1 MLRPFL
7 LVGVGG
13 SGGKTLRVVRE
24 DLERR
29 LAQAGWTG
37 PFPDAWQFL
46 HIDVP
51 TAADG
56 NESDLPDQLPESDY
70 QGLIGSG
77 IDYRTVDDSLV
88 QQTSRSSQDSLAGW
102 RPDPERVNIPASKGA
117 GQFRA
122 LGRTIALSQLGRIA
136 TAVREA
142 RRSLTGAQTV
152 HQLKEL
158 TRLFGGKGRT
168 TADDPQVIVI
178 GSIAGGSGSGAVI
191 DVCDVIRS
199 LGDKWANES
208 VGILYCPDVFDD
220 LDEGLRRGVRP
231 NSLAALTEI
240 MAGYWSTEGPS
251 TAMSELYQAFGIST
265 GASRR
270 TGPRYPFL
278 VGARNEEVTHKTQND
293 VYRAMGRSLAAWVT
307 STSLQDRLSAY
318 TQAQWAS
325 TAQAVSDKLLLH
337 PSGTETP
344 FTALGSARVGLGRDR
359 FRDYASRHLAR
370 SAVALTLERHEALR
384 RRDDERPPR
393 HLIEEQARAAFS
405 QFAAEAGLAEVG
417 PHDNQILDGLQDNPA
432 MLDAVHRAAVEIIG
446 RVRAAQPAKGFAT
459 DDLRYTIRHE
469 VENSNSV
476 VSTRIAEA
484 RLARA
489 RTWVQQIQGRVLEAT
504 ASAVAQ
510 HGAPVAAAML
520 TQLVRE
526 LVDVEAEL
534 RHEAETYHRHARDL
548 DRLIGLEG
556 VRNATDAEIEA
567 SVKNAVRSLEFEQ
580 EAAVR
585 ELALQLIPP
594 LREDLLQPLI
604 ESLEHGVEGLQNE
617 VRGGLDGRGS
627 AISSWPEGDVVP
639 RSLRPTPNEFLLES
653 YETFPEILQDLL
665 QRTVGVDR
673 AGDARAQAERD
684 VVLRGTV
691 EGPQRLFTLQQEWRP
706 QVPSMIGSS
715 APSRAQIVTA
725 VRSEEILRRSE
736 EWVTQEAT
744 AIGNYLGEGLRSYLD
759 PAKSSPKQNAERVA
773 AFEGQLI
780 AALRAGAPL
789 VRINPAVLTRVHGT
803 SPSFSLQFSEIPLP
817 EKSPARAAL
826 KRVLEAR
833 GLDNPSVDQAFTD
846 GEAQFIDVFT
856 VLTEP
861 YEPVVFD
868 SLMRPIMSD
877 WGAKRGT
884 DFDREEFWR
893 WRRARPLPEALP
905 LHPGTLQAMVRG
917 WFVAGLLD
925 QLQEK
930 PLGIWVPASA
940 ANNGRAGYVPFEDPL
955 LSGSGRGPESLPDVL
970 ESLSIALLR
979 VNDEESLAPMLP
991 YHRLLELGQGSVH
1004 ALPAELEAW
1013 VDNGRRDQDETPD
1026 ASTPQQRQQ
1035 AASTQVEKVSKLF
1048 DQHFA
1053 ALEARHDLLAYPG
1066 SFDLRHQ
1073 IRTALGDLY
1082 RALGS
1087 YVPDSGSRMWA

>member
-46 HIDVP
+46 HVDVP
-51 TAADG
+51 TTADG
-56 NESDLPDQLPESDY
+56 NEPDLPEQLPESDY

-88 QQTSRSSQDSLAGW
+88 QQTTRSSRDSLAGW
-102 RPDPERVNIPASKGA
+102 RPDPERVHIPASKGA

-122 LGRTIALSQLGRIA
+122 LGRTIALSQLSRIA

-158 TRLFGGKGRT
+158 TKLLGGKDRT
-168 TADDPQVIVI
+168 TADDPQVIVV
-178 GSIAGGSGSGAVI
+178 GSIAGGSGSGAII

-251 TAMSELYQAFGIST
+251 TGMTELYQAFGIST

-325 TAQAVSDKLLLH
+325 TAQAVPDKLLLH

-359 FRDYASRHLAR
+359 FRDYAARHLAR
-370 SAVALTLERHEALR
+370 SAVNLTLNRHETLR
-384 RRDDERPPR
+384 RRDDERPAR
-393 HLIEEQARAAFS
+393 HLIEEQARAAFP
-405 QFAAEAGLAEVG
+405 QFAAEAQLAEIG
-417 PHDNQILDGLQDNPA
+417 PYDNQILDGLQDNEA
-432 MLDAVHRAAVEIIG
+432 MLDTVQRTALEIID

-459 DDLRYTIRHE
+459 DDLRHTIRQE
-469 VENSNSV
+469 VENSRSV
-476 VSTRIAEA
+476 VSQRIADA
-484 RLARA
+484 RLERA
-489 RTWVQQIQGRVLEAT
+489 RQWVHEIQHGVLEAT
-504 ASAVAQ
+504 AAAVSQ
-510 HGAPVAAAML
+510 HGAPVVVTML
-520 TQLVRE
+520 ALLSRE
-526 LVDVEAEL
+526 LVDVEGEL
-534 RHEAETYHRHARDL
+534 RHEVETYHRHARDL

-556 VRNATDAEIEA
+556 VRNATDAEIED

-594 LREDLLQPLI
+594 LREDLLQPLA
-604 ESLEHGVEGLQNE
+604 ESLEHGIEGLQNE

-639 RSLRPTPNEFLLES
+639 RSLRPTPNEFLLEP

-665 QRTVGVDR
+665 QRTVGIER
-673 AGDARAQAERD
+673 PGDARAQVERD
-684 VVLRGTV
+684 VVLRGSV
-691 EGPQRLFTLQQEWRP
+691 EGPQQLFTLQQEWRP
-706 QVPSMIGSS
+706 QVPGILGSG
-715 APSRAQIVTA
+715 APSRAQVATA
-725 VRSEEILRRSE
+725 AKTEDILRRAE
-736 EWVTQEAT
+736 DWITQEST
-744 AIGNYLGEGLRSYLD
+744 AIGSYLDEGLRSYLD
-759 PAKSSPKQNAERVA
+759 PAKSSPKQNADRVA

-789 VRINPAVLTRVHGT
+789 VRINPAVLTRVHAT

-826 KRVLEAR
+826 VRVLEAR
-833 GLDNPSVDQAFTD
+833 GLNNPSVDQAFSD

-856 VLTEP
+856 VLSEP

-884 DFDREEFWR
+884 AFDREEFWR
-893 WRRARPLPEALP
+893 WRRARPLPEAVP
-905 LHPGTLQAMVRG
+905 LHPATLQAMVRG
-917 WFVAGLLD
+917 WFVAGLLE
-925 QLQEK
+925 QLQQD
-930 PLGIWVPASA
+930 PLGLWVPASPA
-940 ANNGRAGYVPFEDPL
+940 TNGRAGFVPFESPL
-955 LSGSGRGPESLPDVL
+955 LTGSGRGPESLPDAL
-970 ESLSIALLR
+970 ETLAIALLR
-979 VNDEESLAPMLP
+979 VNDEESLTPMLP
-991 YHRLLELGQGSVH
+991 YHRLLQLGDGS
-1004 ALPAELEAW
+1004 ALELPAELETW
-1013 VDNGRRDQDETPD
+1013 VDKGTRDQDTTAD
-1026 ASTPQQRQQ
+1026 SGTAQDRLQ
-1035 AASTQVEKVSKLF
+1035 AAAARIEAVSKQF

-1053 ALEARHDLLAYPG
+1053 ALEARHDLLSYPG
-1066 SFDLRHQ
+1066 SYDLRHQ

-1082 RALGS
+1082 RALGA
-1087 YVPDSGSRMWA
+1087 YVPDSGNRMWA